1 MELGM
6 QQKCTLRSFSR
17 QTQRLKLD
25 WDGVRTLQQ
34 EVLLLSTD
42 ACDLAIPH
50 TESVATQASP
60 CFTKYAAVTDKAS
73 LQLAMLCI
81 WEGT

>member
-17 QTQRLKLD
+17 QTQRLELD
-25 WDGVRTLQQ
+25 WDGIGTLQQ
-34 EVLLLSTD
+34 EALLLST

-60 CFTKYAAVTDKAS
+60 RFTKYAAVTDKAS